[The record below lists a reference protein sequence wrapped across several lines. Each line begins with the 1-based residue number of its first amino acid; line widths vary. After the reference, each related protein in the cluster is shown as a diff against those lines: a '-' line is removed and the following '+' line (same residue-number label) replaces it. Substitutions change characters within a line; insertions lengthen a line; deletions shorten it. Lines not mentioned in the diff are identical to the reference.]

1 MPDSLRSEGSLVER
15 DFPDLVHVLYERN
28 FTGSLLLTRAG
39 LGKSVTIEQGR
50 LVFASS
56 SDPDERLG
64 ELQLRR
70 GRISLRDYVEAGKA
84 VGPGRRL
91 GTLLVERGV
100 LGPKEL
106 VKAVVEHT
114 QEIIYGAFLWTDG
127 RYRLQEGQR
136 SVEAITLNISTPDL
150 IVEGI
155 RRIDSWTRVARAVG
169 SLESAYAR
177 AAGYEAVVAKMS
189 LTDGQLEILTSM
201 SGPQTLDALCDG
213 SILPAIEVCRALWAY
228 RVIGLVRRLDA
239 PETKDTALED
249 DGLGEVLGKGD
260 HRQSCDHPD
269 VGDRRNSSISLAQTR
284 SSACVSSGPA
294 QVPPDRRRSR
304 REQSPRPASSSLS
317 HSSVR

>member
-155 RRIDSWTRVARAVG
+155 RRIDAWSRISRAVG
-169 SLESAYAR
+169 SLDSTYER
-177 AAGYEAVVAKMS
+177 AEGWAPVTAKMS
-189 LTDGQLEILTSM
+189 LSDAQLEILAKM
-201 SGPQTLDALCDG
+201 SGPTTVGAACDA

-228 RVIGLVRRLDA
+228 RVIGLARRLDA
-239 PETKDTALED
+239 PAPARAGLED
-249 DGLGEVLGKGD
+249 DGLGQVLG
-260 HRQSCDHPD
+260 
-269 VGDRRNSSISLAQTR
+269 
-284 SSACVSSGPA
+284 
-294 QVPPDRRRSR
+294 
-304 REQSPRPASSSLS
+304 
-317 HSSVR
+317 